1 MRTTWINIIK
11 DERVVLKQGQLHGK
25 WTLPY
30 GTVLGTGIFH
40 SYWATG
46 GETQLARRSLRRTE
60 NTT

>member
-30 GTVLGTGIFH
+30 GTVLGTIFH

-46 GETQLARRSLRRTE
+46 GETQLTRRSRRRTVY
-60 NTT
+60 TT